1 MELEALKANWKAIDK
16 RLEETE
22 IVNLRLVKEMIQQ
35 KTRSAYDKIVGHNI
49 YSLVVNLLII
59 CVVFPYVY
67 MNTPIQTSSFA
78 IVEGVMVIGLIPLA
92 WKLSLLSKFDLSRKS
107 CSELSRLVL
116 SYKKICHHEKV
127 WMIAAVCLAMI
138 AFYIL
143 ELGFNKEAGYMLGT
157 RLILPLGL
165 SLLTV
170 VLGLLLAKW
179 QLHRHAQQLQEIE
192 QGLKELEELKKE

>member
-35 KTRSAYDKIVGHNI
+35 KTRSAYDKIVGQNL
-49 YSLVVNLLII
+49 YSLVVTLLIT

-67 MNTPIQTSSFA
+67 MNTPIQTASFA
-78 IVEGVMVIGLIPLA
+78 IVEGVMVIGLIPMV
-92 WKLSLLSKFDLSRKS
+92 WKLFLLSKFDLSRKS
-107 CSELSRLVL
+107 SSELSHLVL
-116 SYKKICHHEKV
+116 SYKKICHHEKI

-143 ELGFNKEAGYMLGT
+143 ELGFNKEAGYELGT
-157 RLILPLGL
+157 KLILPLGL
-165 SLLTV
+165 SLLTLA
-170 VLGLLLAKW
+170 LGLVLAKW
-179 QLHRHAQQLQEIE
+179 QLRRHAQQLQEIE
-192 QGLKELEELKKE
+192 QGLEELEELKKE

>member
-35 KTRSAYDKIVGHNI
+35 KTRSAYDKIVGQNV

-143 ELGFNKEAGYMLGT
+143 ELGFNKDAGYVLGT

-179 QLHRHAQQLQEIE
+179 QLRRHAQQLQEIE
-192 QGLKELEELKKE
+192 QGLEELEELKKE

>member
-1 MELEALKANWKAIDK
+1 MELEALKANWNAFDK

-22 IVNLRLVKEMIQQ
+22 IVNHRVLKEMIQQ
-35 KTRSAYDKIVGHNI
+35 KTRSAYDKIVGKNI

-67 MNTPIQTSSFA
+67 MNTPIKTASFA
-78 IVEGVMVIGLIPLA
+78 IVEGVMVIGLIPMV
-92 WKLSLLSKFDLSRKS
+92 WKLSLLSKFDLGNKS

-143 ELGFNKEAGYMLGT
+143 ELGFNKEAGYVLGT
-157 RLILPLGL
+157 RIILPLGL
-165 SLLTV
+165 SLLTLA
-170 VLGLLLAKW
+170 LGLVLAKW
-179 QLHRHAQQLQEIE
+179 QLRRHAQQLQEIE
-192 QGLKELEELKKE
+192 QGLEELKEIKL